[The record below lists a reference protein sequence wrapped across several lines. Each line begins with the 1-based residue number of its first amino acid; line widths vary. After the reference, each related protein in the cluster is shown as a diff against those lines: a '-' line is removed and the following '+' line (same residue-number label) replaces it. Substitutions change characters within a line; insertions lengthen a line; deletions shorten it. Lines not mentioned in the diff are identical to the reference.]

1 MSFVTLV
8 FFGIFQVGQTQIL
21 SPLETIIQEAKTK
34 GQKFEII
41 NPFIPIISEDFA
53 NFSNIANAKLFDVDK
68 PTLSAISN
76 SKPKYV
82 ELNLALNSGE
92 QLDILLESQ
101 QLFDASSR
109 LLTTDEKSGDPLT
122 GGAYYRGIINGVSGS
137 FAAISF

>member
-21 SPLETIIQEAKTK
+21 SPLETIIHEAKTK

-41 NPFIPIISEDFA
+41 NPFIPIISEDFT
-53 NFSNIANAKLFDVDK
+53 NFSNIANAKLFNVDK

-92 QLDILLESQ
+92 QLDILLGMCEM
-101 QLFDASSR
+101 
-109 LLTTDEKSGDPLT
+109 KVG
-122 GGAYYRGIINGVSGS
+122 
-137 FAAISF
+137 